1 MAGTSLSK
9 DDDNEMGQH
18 TETRVEEQPSKHVGG
33 GEEGFEEVTYRWT
46 RRKQQQQVIIGP
58 YRDSEIKAEKKKAW
72 IYLSRNTKETMI
84 EGVRQKIPEQER
96 NKTGG

>member
-1 MAGTSLSK
+1 M
-9 DDDNEMGQH
+9 
-18 TETRVEEQPSKHVGG
+18 EEQ
-33 GEEGFEEVTYRWT
+33 EGFEEVTYGWT
-46 RRKQQQQVIIGP
+46 RRKQRQQVIIGP

-72 IYLSRNTKETMI
+72 IYLSRMTKDTMI